1 MKYLISGTVTGLIS
15 GMFLFIVSAAI
26 ERLTELE
33 LMKLLLNIDF
43 LTAHEFYFVTE
54 VLFHLIT
61 SVIIAVLLKF
71 IFVNFQK
78 FYIPALVFSWML
90 TSALFYVLD
99 YLSIE
104 EINLYGLQ
112 GFNVWMFIHLC
123 YFILIFLLH
132 KKGF

>member
-15 GMFLFIVSAAI
+15 GMFLFIVSAVI

-33 LMKLLLNIDF
+33 LMTLLLNIDF

-78 FYIPALVFSWML
+78 FYIPASTLR
-90 TSALFYVLD
+90 
-99 YLSIE
+99 
-104 EINLYGLQ
+104 
-112 GFNVWMFIHLC
+112 
-123 YFILIFLLH
+123 
-132 KKGF
+132 